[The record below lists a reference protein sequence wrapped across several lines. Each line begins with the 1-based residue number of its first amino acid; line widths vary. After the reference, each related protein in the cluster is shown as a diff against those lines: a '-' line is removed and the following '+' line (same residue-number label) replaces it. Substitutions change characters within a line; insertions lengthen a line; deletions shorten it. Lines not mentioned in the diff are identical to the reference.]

1 MDRAGARRLPKA
13 CPPAEAGH
21 GPSRHE
27 CRPKHKGRPKS
38 PNLPPEAKHPA
49 NAQRSFKTKTR
60 ASEERPKW
68 ILAGPGEVE

>member
-1 MDRAGARRLPKA
+1 MDRPGAQRLPKA

-21 GPSRHE
+21 CPSRHE
-27 CRPKHKGRPKS
+27 CRPKRKGRPKS

-60 ASEERPKW
+60 TSEERPKW